1 MASETIAPAETG
13 HFRTFAIALSVISVA
28 AVTGLTVV
36 SVSALRSPAGEPT
49 FQLVQG
55 ASVPQ
60 VAQGQ
65 QPRIVQE
72 PYVPATQQSQ
82 QAAIPTAPTVTG
94 PSVEEMVRAAQ
105 AAAIAANPNAGASG
119 AAPELQS
126 VVQAQPTG
134 PTLSD
139 LLAHP
144 ESGPQIVDSLKLAAG
159 IEAPGEIDNGT
170 PIFAFFD
177 PRCPY
182 CHAAYEDLNG
192 KYRIKWLPTLA
203 LGVTPEGEATIATLL
218 GVTEAAMDGGR
229 MMAASLSDDDQRLE
243 RLNTVLSGG
252 RLDGGEITEAQRFVI
267 NDNLQIALQLYEYHN
282 EPFGVPT
289 FIIPKP
295 DGTAVLARG
304 WDARSTLETISSAYG
319 TGS

>member
-1 MASETIAPAETG
+1 MASKTIDTAEAG
-13 HFRTFAIALSVISVA
+13 HFRIFAIALSVISVA
-28 AVTGLTVV
+28 AVTGLTIV
-36 SVSALRSPAGEPT
+36 SVSALHSSSGEPT

-55 ASVPQ
+55 ATDPQ
-60 VAQGQ
+60 VVQNKQQGDMPESYLPVAQ
-65 QPRIVQE
+65 QPQQVAAPIPPIVD
-72 PYVPATQQSQ
+72 
-82 QAAIPTAPTVTG
+82 G

-105 AAAIAANPNAGASG
+105 AAALAAQANAGSNG
-119 AAPELQS
+119 ADSEEHPS
-126 VVQAQPTG
+126 VHAQRGG

-144 ESGPQIVDSLKLAAG
+144 ESGPQIVNSLKLAAG
-159 IEAPGEIDNGT
+159 IEVPGEIDNGS

-177 PRCPY
+177 PHCPY

-203 LGVTPEGEATIATLL
+203 LGVTPEGEANIASLL
-218 GVTEAAMDGGR
+218 GVTEAAMEGGQ
-229 MMAASLSDDDQRLE
+229 MVAVSLAEDDKRIE
-243 RLNTVLSGG
+243 RLGVVMAGG
-252 RLDGGEITEAQRFVI
+252 QLEGGVITDAHRFVI

-289 FIIPKP
+289 FIIPKS

-304 WDARSTLETISSAYG
+304 WDARNTLEAIRSAYG
-319 TGS
+319 SGL